1 MSEPGASERTRIW
14 DLPTRLFHWLLA
26 ALVVLS
32 FTTGKLSGDWLTW
45 HFRSGYAIA
54 SLLLFRLLWG
64 FAGSRYARFA
74 SFLPSPSRIWRTV
87 RSNES
92 GAVPASAGHSAIGTL
107 SVYALLIVLAVQVS
121 TGVFS
126 NDGSFTEGPWAK
138 FVSGAI
144 SDRLSTV
151 HYYNHWLI
159 AGLAALHVAAVA
171 FYLLARK
178 EDLLTPMLTGDKL
191 GIDAPAADDDVALRV
206 RAAVLA
212 ALASGIIGYLVTL

>member
-1 MSEPGASERTRIW
+1 MEPSARTRIW

-26 ALVVLS
+26 ALVVFS
-32 FTTGKLSGDWLTW
+32 FTTGKLGGDWLTW

-64 FAGSRYARFA
+64 LAGSRYARFA
-74 SFLPSPSRIWRTV
+74 SFLPSPSRI
-87 RSNES
+87 RSTLRS
-92 GAVPASAGHSAIGTL
+92 TAVPASAGHCAIGTL
-107 SVYALLIVLAVQVS
+107 SVYALLIVLALQIS

-126 NDGSFTEGPWAK
+126 NDGSFTEGPWVK
-138 FVSGAI
+138 FVSSAL

-159 AGLAALHVAAVA
+159 AGLVALHVAAIA
-171 FYLLARK
+171 FYLVARK

-191 GIDAPAADDDVALRV
+191 GIDAPAADDGIAIRV
-206 RAAVLA
+206 RAAILA
-212 ALASGIIGYLVTL
+212 AVAGAVIGYLVTL

>member
-1 MSEPGASERTRIW
+1 MEPSARTRIW
-14 DLPTRLFHWLLA
+14 DLPTRLFHWLLT
-26 ALVVLS
+26 ALVVFS
-32 FTTGKLSGDWLTW
+32 FTTGKLGGDWLTW

-54 SLLLFRLLWG
+54 ALLLFRFLWG

-74 SFLPSPSRIWRTV
+74 SFLPSPSRI
-87 RSNES
+87 RSRLRS
-92 GAVPASAGHSAIGTL
+92 RAGAVPGSAGHSAIGTL
-107 SVYALLIVLAVQVS
+107 SVYALLIVLALQIS

-126 NDGSFTEGPWAK
+126 NDGSFTEGPWVK
-138 FVSGAI
+138 FVSSAL

-159 AGLAALHVAAVA
+159 AGLVALHVAAIA

-191 GIDAPAADDDVALRV
+191 ALDAPAADDGIAIRV
-206 RAAVLA
+206 RAALLA
-212 ALASGIIGYLVTL
+212 AVAGAVIGYLVTL